1 MARSMFAA
9 LARILRSSPQ
19 KREFSALDSGFRGNE
34 RRIVCAFIA
43 LVLIGLGTSPARAQD
58 SVAEFYRGRNLNL
71 IVGYSAGGGYDTY
84 SRILARHLGKH
95 IPGNPAIVVQNMPGA
110 GSLKLANYLFNVAP
124 KDGSTIGIFSRG
136 MAMEPLI
143 GASNTQFDSS
153 KFAWLGSGTSEVSVF
168 VLWHTAPV
176 KTFQDMLTTPFT
188 VGGEGSGSD
197 PDIYAL
203 LLKNAF
209 GAKLKLISG
218 YPGTAEVAIALE
230 RGEVDSRA
238 SWSWSSI
245 KTLKP
250 DWIREKKVIFPV
262 QLNLSPGKDLPDVPL
277 IMQFARTDAQRQ
289 MLKLIL
295 SRQEMARPYAAPP
308 GIPNDRKA
316 ALRKAFDETWADP
329 ELLAEMKARGQEVN
343 PVSGA
348 DIDKLVAEL
357 YATPKDVV
365 AETRKAISGQ

>member
-1 MARSMFAA
+1 MRAHRKFCEVLAGNLAKCRCLLVLSRATAKAA
-9 LARILRSSPQ
+9 LLV
-19 KREFSALDSGFRGNE
+19 REIN
-34 RRIVCAFIA
+34 
-43 LVLIGLGTSPARAQD
+43 
-58 SVAEFYRGRNLNL
+58 
-71 IVGYSAGGGYDTY
+71 DTY

-95 IPGNPAIVVQNMPGA
+95 IHGNPNIVVKNMPGA
-110 GSLKLANYLFNVAP
+110 GSLKLANYLYNVAP

-143 GASNTQFDSS
+143 GTSNTTFDAT

-176 KTFQDMLTTPFT
+176 KTWDDMMTKPFT

-218 YPGTAEVAIALE
+218 YPGTAEVAMALE

-250 DWIREKKVIFPV
+250 EWIREKKVIFPV
-262 QLNLSPGKDLPDVPL
+262 QLNLTRGAE
-277 IMQFARTDAQRQ
+277 FW
-289 MLKLIL
+289 
-295 SRQEMARPYAAPP
+295 
-308 GIPNDRKA
+308 
-316 ALRKAFDETWADP
+316 TW
-329 ELLAEMKARGQEVN
+329 R
-343 PVSGA
+343 
-348 DIDKLVAEL
+348 
-357 YATPKDVV
+357 
-365 AETRKAISGQ
+365 R